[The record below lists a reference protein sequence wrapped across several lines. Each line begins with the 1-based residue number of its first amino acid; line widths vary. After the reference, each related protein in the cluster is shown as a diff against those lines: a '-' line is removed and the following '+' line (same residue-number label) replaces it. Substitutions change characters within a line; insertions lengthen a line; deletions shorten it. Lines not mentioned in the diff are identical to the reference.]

1 MEKDYSNKFR
11 SDFRRAAS
19 TSQVN
24 SNKWNWNRDQ
34 ILPQQK
40 FAAFYSPITFRPN
53 KWSFSEKGFWS
64 YVFYPILLGAA
75 TFFIAVILTLI
86 LVLREQSKSCLSLG
100 RSFFHFWHLW
110 FYKFVVTVNEASLMM
125 RRSNGNSQT
134 YNTAGPSFDFEPFDA
149 DDEVWPMHSLIQF
162 NELGLCKDF
171 FGFGGDLFVK

>member
-34 ILPQQK
+34 IIPQQK
-40 FAAFYSPITFRPN
+40 FAASYSPITFRPN

-64 YVFYPILLGAA
+64 YVFYPILLAAA

-86 LVLREQSKSCLSLG
+86 LVLREQSKSCLSQGQSL
-100 RSFFHFWHLW
+100 FHFWLLW

-125 RRSNGNSQT
+125 RRPNGNMQT
-134 YNTAGPSFDFEPFDA
+134 YNTGPSFDFEPFDA

-162 NELGLCKDF
+162 NELGLCKEF

>member
-11 SDFRRAAS
+11 SDFRRAAL

-100 RSFFHFWHLW
+100 QSFFPFLE
-110 FYKFVVTVNEASLMM
+110 FVILQICRHSERSLL
-125 RRSNGNSQT
+125 
-134 YNTAGPSFDFEPFDA
+134 
-149 DDEVWPMHSLIQF
+149 DDEKTKRKHANLQHCWSFFRLWAF
-162 NELGLCKDF
+162 WRRWWGLTNAMIKS
-171 FGFGGDLFVK
+171 VQ